1 MQPNDRINPHAGD
14 SVFPHAN
21 FASVPLSLK
30 RRAVRPKFF
39 KAGMF
44 IVERAA
50 KSLENFPAAG
60 FEFVTHQCVALD
72 RIVAAGDEMSF
83 GQTKAAIERTRVCA

>member
-1 MQPNDRINPHAGD
+1 MQPNDRISPHAEE

-21 FASVPLSLK
+21 IASVSLSLK

-44 IVERAA
+44 FVECAA